1 MKITIETVAK
11 ELGTTPP
18 TLYKMIDSGA
28 LPIAAVVQEE
38 GRRKKYVI
46 LPKPLYE
53 ETGIKVDGYE
63 PPPSINIKINYE
75 KLAKEVAKEITS
87 GMAKVFKG

>member
-11 ELGTTPP
+11 ELSTTPP
-18 TLYKMIDSGA
+18 TVRKLIDSGD
-28 LPIAAVVQEE
+28 LPIAAVTEE
-38 GRRKKYVI
+38 GGRKKYVI

-75 KLAKEVAKEITS
+75 KLAKEVAKEITA